1 MSAPAIEILGSALLH
16 FLWQGAA
23 LALLLSVA
31 ISFSRQA
38 RVRYGL
44 AVCTLALMAICPLAT
59 VAVLER
65 ATVSTSA
72 ATPVSDSLPAS
83 VTLSN
88 VSVALHTAEP
98 VTALDWL
105 SCFVWI
111 WSSGVVIL
119 GLRTFGG
126 WVVLQRLR
134 RTAQETVSP
143 LLLESCRRLEKRIGV
158 ARLVR
163 YAHSEIVEAPAVVGW
178 FRPVILVPLSA
189 MSGLSVEQIEAIVA
203 HELAH
208 IQRYDALVNL
218 FQIAAET
225 VLFYHPAVWWV
236 NRLIR
241 VERENCCD
249 DIAVAVCGNASE
261 YALALTMLSGKA
273 PRAMWAMAANG
284 GALKS
289 RVSRLLGL
297 RQISPGIPRAG
308 LAVLAVLCASC
319 VVLAAGAFKQE
330 PPAPQPPPA
339 PAPPAAP
346 VDLLPPDVGSPDAN
360 LQEIDRHVKELE
372 RELKRKESA
381 IDYTQMQRQLEA
393 EMKQARAAAKQAA
406 ELERQARSD
415 AAASPT
421 ERQRAELQRM
431 AREAAALYALQAAPE
446 QQKSE
451 ERNGPSYIDSLESVG
466 LTKLTVDDLISL
478 KVQGVTADYVR
489 QVKAAGFDP
498 SIHDLIGMK
507 VQGITPEYIR
517 DIRATGLKPNMH
529 ELIGMKVQGVTPEYI
544 RALQS
549 AGLGDLTIR
558 DFISAKVQG
567 VTPEFIEKVRS
578 HGFKNLTFRQ
588 LIGLKMAGVF

>member
-1 MSAPAIEILGSALLH
+1 MSAPAVETLGSALLH

-23 LALLLSVA
+23 LALLLYLA
-31 ISFSRQA
+31 ISFTREA

-44 AVCTLALMAICPLAT
+44 AVCTLALMAICPLVTMAFLEKAPAATT
-59 VAVLER
+59 VAD
-65 ATVSTSA
+65 SA
-72 ATPVSDSLPAS
+72 PAS
-83 VTLSN
+83 IVLTN
-88 VSVALHTAEP
+88 VSVALRPAQPATP
-98 VTALDWL
+98 LDWL
-105 SCFVWI
+105 TCLVWI
-111 WSSGVVIL
+111 WLSGVVIF
-119 GLRTFGG
+119 GLRAFGG
-126 WVVLQRLR
+126 WMVLQRVR
-134 RTAQETVSP
+134 RTAQETISP
-143 LLLESCRRLEKRIGV
+143 MLLASCRRLEKRIGI

-163 YAHSEIVEAPAVVGW
+163 YAHSEIVDVPAVVGW
-178 FRPVILVPLSA
+178 LRPVVLIPLSTMA
-189 MSGLSVEQIEAIVA
+189 GLSVEQFEAIVA

-208 IQRYDALVNL
+208 IRRYDALVNL

-249 DIAVAVCGNASE
+249 DIAVAVCGNAGE
-261 YALALTMLSGKA
+261 YARALTMLSGKA
-273 PRAMWAMAANG
+273 PRAVWAMAANG

-289 RVSRLLGL
+289 RVSRLLGM
-297 RQISPGIPRAG
+297 RQIAPGIPRTG

-339 PAPPAAP
+339 PAPPSAP
-346 VDLLPPDVGSPDAN
+346 VDLLPAEVGSPDAN
-360 LQEIDRHVKELE
+360 LKEIDRQVKELE
-372 RELKRKESA
+372 RELQRKESG
-381 IDYTQMQRQLEA
+381 IDYAQMRRQLES
-393 EMKQARAAAKQAA
+393 EMKQARAMARHAADLEREAQSEMGNGLAGRQLA
-406 ELERQARSD
+406 ELER
-415 AAASPT
+415 
-421 ERQRAELQRM
+421 M
-431 AREAAALYALQAAPE
+431 AREMASRFESQAAAEEHKPE
-446 QQKSE
+446 EHS
-451 ERNGPSYIDSLESVG
+451 GPSYIDSLESVG

-498 SIHDLIGMK
+498 SVHDLISMK

-517 DIRATGLKPNMH
+517 DIRATGLKPSMH
-529 ELIGMKVQGVTPEYI
+529 DLIGMKVQGVTPEYI

-578 HGFKNLTFRQ
+578 HGFKNLSFRQ
-588 LIGLKMAGVF
+588 LIGLKVADVF

>member
-1 MSAPAIEILGSALLH
+1 MSAPAVETLGSALLH

-23 LALLLSVA
+23 LALLLYLA
-31 ISFSRQA
+31 ISFTREA

-44 AVCTLALMAICPLAT
+44 AVCTLALMAVCPLAT
-59 VAVLER
+59 LAFLEKAPAVTTVAD
-65 ATVSTSA
+65 SA
-72 ATPVSDSLPAS
+72 PAS
-83 VTLSN
+83 IVLTN
-88 VSVALHTAEP
+88 VSVALQAAQPATS
-98 VTALDWL
+98 LDWL
-105 SCFVWI
+105 TCLVWI
-111 WSSGVVIL
+111 WSSGVVIF
-119 GLRTFGG
+119 GLRAFGG
-126 WVVLQRLR
+126 WVMLQRLR
-134 RTAQETVSP
+134 RTAQETISP
-143 LLLESCRRLEKRIGV
+143 VLLESCRRLEKRIGI

-163 YAHSEIVEAPAVVGW
+163 YAHSEIVDVPAVVGW
-178 FRPVILVPLSA
+178 FRPVVLIPLSTIA
-189 MSGLSVEQIEAIVA
+189 GLSVEQFEAIVA

-208 IQRYDALVNL
+208 IRRYDALVNL

-249 DIAVAVCGNASE
+249 DIAVAVCGNAGE
-261 YALALTMLSGKA
+261 YARALSMLSGKA
-273 PRAMWAMAANG
+273 PRPVWAMAANG

-297 RQISPGIPRAG
+297 RQIAPGIPRAG

-339 PAPPAAP
+339 PAPPTAP
-346 VDLLPPDVGSPDAN
+346 MDLLPPEVGSPDPN
-360 LQEIDRHVKELE
+360 LKEIDRQVKELE
-372 RELKRKESA
+372 RELKRKESG
-381 IDYTQMQRQLEA
+381 IDSAQMRRQLEQQ
-393 EMKQARAAAKQAA
+393 MKQARAAARQAA
-406 ELERQARSD
+406 ELERQAQSEMGNGL
-415 AAASPT
+415 AG
-421 ERQRAELQRM
+421 RQLAELERM
-431 AREAAALYALQAAPE
+431 AREMASRFETQAAA
-446 QQKSE
+446 E
-451 ERNGPSYIDSLESVG
+451 EHKAEEHSGPSYIDSLESVG
-466 LTKLTVDDLISL
+466 LTKLSVDDLISL

-517 DIRATGLKPNMH
+517 DIRATGLKPSMH
-529 ELIGMKVQGVTPEYI
+529 DLIGTKVQGVTPEYI

-567 VTPEFIEKVRS
+567 ITPEFIEKVRS

-588 LIGLKMAGVF
+588 LIGLKVADVF